1 MSKRLDK
8 IATIEEQ
15 IAKLQAQ
22 AKNEMQKHRDEER
35 KARTKRLCSRMGLI
49 EKLLPETIAL
59 SDEQFEKLVFR
70 TIASDLGKKI
80 IGELSGNATKSDPK
94 PSADAD
100 TKNQTAST
108 SGANSNSKPNNQS
121 NQHNGNAKHSSH
133 PKGQGNASS
142 SDTV

>member
-15 IAKLQAQ
+15 IARLQAQ

-49 EKLLPETIAL
+49 EKLLPETIGL
-59 SDEQFEKLVFR
+59 SDDQFEKLIFK
-70 TIASDLGKKI
+70 TLASDFGKKI
-80 IGELSGNATKSDPK
+80 LAELSGNSTKSEPK

-100 TKNQTAST
+100 AKSQTAPT
-108 SGANSNSKPNNQS
+108 SGASSNSKPNNQS
-121 NQHNGNAKHSSH
+121 NHHNGSAKRSSH
-133 PKGQGNASS
+133 SKGQGNDSS
-142 SDTV
+142 SGMV